1 MGYIAMN
8 IALVGKGERDAGYR
22 AYDIAFEHFHMS
34 HVSFLLL
41 IKVSHAMV
49 IVPQLLIL
57 LRLSSSLWPEST
69 TMRYLA

>member
-22 AYDIAFEHFHMS
+22 ACDIAFEHFRTS

-41 IKVSHAMV
+41 IKVFRALELGCPSGAHFA
-49 IVPQLLIL
+49 
-57 LRLSSSLWPEST
+57 
-69 TMRYLA
+69 